1 MSLTMVSSEFAAT
14 KNFVVPSKERER
26 REGRGEID
34 GWVVVKKTGVNPQDA
49 TGTFGRDRTYAL
61 LVTPPSEAKSRLYK
75 SIKYSTMLSVKC
87 PLLYCSVSTKKTHH
101 TSIFPTYNQIYYAA
115 LR

>member
-14 KNFVVPSKERER
+14 KKGCCSEQRERE
-26 REGRGEID
+26 ERGEIG
-34 GWVVVKKTGVNPQDA
+34 GWVVVKTGVNPQDA

-75 SIKYSTMLSVKC
+75 SIKYSIMLSVKC